1 VTPTHADVAA
11 DVPAPGRPVLVG
23 IDGVDGSGK
32 TTYAAALATE
42 LRAAGRD
49 VHVVHEDDFLQ
60 PRSVRYRWG
69 RHSPEGFYRDTYDER
84 ALRAFVLDPL
94 GPGGDR
100 RVRFRAFDH
109 VADRTSPSEPV
120 LVGPDDVVVVE
131 GMFLHRAA
139 LDGVWDLSV
148 FLDVPFAETARRMA
162 ARDGSHPDPEHPS
175 MRRYVGGQ
183 RLYLAERAP
192 RTRATYVVGHV

>member
-1 VTPTHADVAA
+1 MPTSADVA
-11 DVPAPGRPVLVG
+11 APGRPVLVG

-32 TTYAAALATE
+32 TTYAAALARE
-42 LRAAGRD
+42 LRAAGRT

-60 PRSVRYRWG
+60 PRALRYRRG
-69 RHSPEGFYRDTYDER
+69 RDSPEGFYRDTYDER
-84 ALRAFVLDPL
+84 ALRECVLEPL
-94 GPGGDR
+94 APRGDR
-100 RVRFRAFDH
+100 LVRLRAFDH
-109 VADRTSPSEPV
+109 VTDRACPSQPV

-139 LDGVWDLSV
+139 LTGVWDVSV
-148 FLDVPFAETARRMA
+148 FLDVPFTETARRMA
-162 ARDGSHPDPEHPS
+162 ARDGSNPDPEHPS

-192 RTRATYVVGHV
+192 RTRATYVVEHGDTSR